1 MPGLLQANPNQQG
14 QAQAVP
20 MLPSSGQPLSNLQ
33 QMVQA
38 RAAPLDAQTAMI
50 QALKQRAA
58 QGGMQMQST
67 NPYLK
72 KMWGG

>member
-14 QAQAVP
+14 QALP

-38 RAAPLDAQTAMI
+38 RAPPLNAQAAMI
-50 QALKQRAA
+50 QALKQRAT
-58 QGGMQMQST
+58 QGGMQMQSA